1 MAQSETVLH
10 LDPAMFTDTERLLVE
25 TTDAAGRPLAASTF
39 RFDSGV
45 CGLRLTSDVGKL
57 VMLPYQGQQVWSAAF
72 NERNLTM
79 ASMFDQPYP
88 TRVFLETFGGFMQH
102 CGITAVGGPGPEDT
116 HPLHGELPNAP
127 YETAALVLG
136 EDEDGAYIG
145 LTGQYQHT
153 VAFAHSY
160 LATPLTKLYVGRT
173 IFTVTMTITNLKQSP
188 QELLYLAHV
197 NFKPADNGRLIYS
210 AKPTPEHVRVRASIP
225 SHITPGPGYVEFIQE
240 LGEHPEVHHTLAPE
254 MAFDPEA
261 VFFIDYLPDDTG
273 WAHTMQRHPDGAVDY
288 ISHRPSQLPFGTR
301 WISRT
306 PDQDAIALVEAGT
319 CEPEGYL
326 AEKAKGNIKLI
337 PAGGQFRADFRI
349 GALSV
354 TEADDVEQRIAQVI
368 ETDGGS

>member
-1 MAQSETVLH
+1 MATDEILFH
-10 LDPAMFTDTERLLVE
+10 LQPEMFGNSERLLVE
-25 TTDAAGRPLAASTF
+25 RTDAEGRTLAASAF

-45 CGLRLTSDVGKL
+45 CGLRLSSDVGEL
-57 VMLPYQGQQVWSAAF
+57 VMLPYQGQQVWSATF
-72 NERNLTM
+72 NGRNLTM

-127 YETAALVLG
+127 YETAAIVLG
-136 EDEDGAYIG
+136 EDEAGAYIG
-145 LTGQYQHT
+145 LTGEYQHT

-160 LATPLTKLYVGRT
+160 LATPLTKLYLGSTLFR
-173 IFTVTMTITNLKQSP
+173 VTMTITNLKQSP
-188 QELLYLAHV
+188 QELLYLTHV
-197 NFKPADNGRLIYS
+197 NFKPVDNGRLAYS
-210 AKPTPEHVRVRASIP
+210 AKPTPEHVRVRSSIP
-225 SHITPGPGYVEFIQE
+225 SHITPGPGYVEFIEE
-240 LGEHPEVHHTLAPE
+240 LGEHPEVHHVLAPD

-261 VFFIDYLPDDTG
+261 VFFIDYLPDEEG
-273 WAHTMQRHPDGAVDY
+273 WAHSLQEHPDGSVDY
-288 ISHRPSQLPFGTR
+288 IGHRPEQLPFGTR

-337 PAGGQFRADFRI
+337 PPGGRFRADFHI
-349 GALSV
+349 GALV
-354 TEADDVEQRIAQVI
+354 PEAAEVIKARIAEVI
-368 ETDGGS
+368 AE